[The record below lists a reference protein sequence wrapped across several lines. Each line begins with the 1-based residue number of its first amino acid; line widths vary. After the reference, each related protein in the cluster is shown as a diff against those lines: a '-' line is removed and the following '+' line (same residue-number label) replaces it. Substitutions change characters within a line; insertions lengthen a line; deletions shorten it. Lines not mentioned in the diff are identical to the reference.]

1 MQPGPYQYEQ
11 YIGRHGG
18 RPLRLCP
25 INGRYLRDGRWK
37 RYGGSRERQYLMLL
51 HDSEMVWVTQAAL
64 EDRARVWSEPH
75 WEANMRLVD
84 GWTDSGRLIPFIDWI
99 AQEGYRL
106 NEEDHFVHVNQ
117 DVNNNPQDAN
127 DVHIVSDYEDSE
139 ETNSVE

>member
-1 MQPGPYQYEQ
+1 
-11 YIGRHGG
+11 
-18 RPLRLCP
+18 
-25 INGRYLRDGRWK
+25 
-37 RYGGSRERQYLMLL
+37 MLL
-51 HDSEMVWVTQAAL
+51 HDSEMGWVTQAAL